1 MKIVSTHTLL
11 IAAVVAALPA
21 CSSDNDIPSPGSG
34 AEKGSLTFSVAV
46 NDDNGDAK
54 SRAYEWVPENNIITH
69 DNFNNLSPFFRLKM
83 VRNDGGW
90 KDLAPE
96 WLVRFGDD
104 WRTASV
110 KVNASEHALANRNY
124 KQEDFESKTEY
135 WNTNTTDFYGVAGFA
150 NEFRSEGLPKIEW
163 DGTHGQHVKDITVWN
178 SDPYDILWTYRREER
193 QPDQWGNRVNL
204 TFNHAMAR
212 LNFRFQNTNK
222 NLRIEVRDLYIGN
235 VYRCAS
241 LSLSGASS
249 LYLGSLDGK
258 RDLPANHGNVN
269 AENLGQMWY
278 DYKFQA
284 KQDLR
289 SGFKAFTIEG
299 ITNDPINAE
308 SARGGLYTLLVIPQT
323 VQRWNPANAE
333 HVKLTSKDRSAEFAY
348 QGYDQRNRTNGG
360 PAYLVINCKI
370 TDIHTG
376 AVVWESRNYDDE
388 NNDAHKENG
397 AYNTDFERL
406 SGIIVPLTNGSDTYT
421 WLPSRGYT
429 YDIVFGEGA
438 GWTAEGN
445 PTLVPIRITA
455 SVGAFGDQEV
465 WVPAN

>member
-21 CSSDNDIPSPGSG
+21 CSSDNDIPTPGSG

-54 SRAYEWVPENNIITH
+54 SRAYEWVPESNIITH
-69 DNFNNLSPFFRLKM
+69 DNFNKLSPFFRLKM

-96 WLVRFGDD
+96 WLAIINNE

-110 KVNASEHALANRNY
+110 KSDAPDDAIANRSY
-124 KQEDFESKTEY
+124 KQEHFESKSEY

-150 NEFRSEGLPKIEW
+150 NEFRWEGLPKIEY
-163 DGTHGQHVKDITVWN
+163 DNNHGHVARDITVWN
-178 SDPYDILWTYRREER
+178 SEPYDILWTYRREER
-193 QPDQWGNRVNL
+193 QPADFDKKVNL

-222 NLRIEVRDLYIGN
+222 NLKIVVRDLYIGN

-241 LSLSGASS
+241 LSLSGASG
-249 LYLGSLDGK
+249 LYLGDQDGK
-258 RDLPANHGNVN
+258 RDLPANHWKVN
-269 AENLGQMWY
+269 AGNLGQMWY

-289 SGFKAFTIEG
+289 SGFKEFTING
-299 ITNDPINAE
+299 RTNGAINAE
-308 SARGGLYTLLVIPQT
+308 SARGGAYTLLVIPQT
-323 VQRWNPANAE
+323 VQRWNPANTE
-333 HVKLTSKDRSAEFAY
+333 HVKLTSKNRSAEFAY

-370 TDIHTG
+370 TDVNTG
-376 AVVWESRNYDDE
+376 AVLWESYNYDNE
-388 NNDAHKENG
+388 NNTAHHENG
-397 AYNTDFERL
+397 SYNTDYERL
-406 SGIIVPLTNGSDTYT
+406 NGVILPLTNGSDTYT

-438 GWTAEGN
+438 GWTGDGD

-455 SVGAFGDQEV
+455 SVGAFDDKNV
-465 WVPAN
+465 WIPAN